1 MSPHEEREILRWS
14 DGLARGVEI
23 SQVRSDDPRSAE
35 FDSFRG
41 ELARLAPRLTI
52 REERAES
59 PDAPPAIRIGSGVE
73 YLLIP
78 LGPQLK
84 PFLDAVAMRAG
95 EAPVLDADARTSL
108 AAVRQPA
115 ALKLY
120 VAPGC
125 PHCPTAVKEIIP
137 LAFADDRIRLS
148 VIDGALF
155 SEMAEADGIS
165 GAPTLILDGGFR
177 WTGTIRPAEVAEVLA
192 DRDPARLTAETLEGI
207 VQDGKAESVAAMMR
221 DRGELFTAFLDL
233 LTHEKWPTRLGA
245 MVAMEHLAEDAPE
258 LAAEAVDPLWKRF
271 GDLDERVRGDMLYL
285 FGEIGGPGTRWKLE
299 TVLKGPGGE
308 EMKEAAREAI
318 VRLAERKVG

>member
-1 MSPHEEREILRWS
+1 MSPHEEREIIRWS
-14 DGLARGVEI
+14 DGLVPGAEI
-23 SQVRSDDPRSAE
+23 VQVRGDDPRTAD
-35 FDSFRG
+35 FDSFCG
-41 ELARLAPRLTI
+41 ELARLAPRLAI
-52 REERAES
+52 RKERA
-59 PDAPPAIRIGSGVE
+59 DAPETPPAIRIGRGVE

-84 PFLDAVAMRAG
+84 PFLDAVAMGAG
-95 EAPVLDADARTSL
+95 EAPSLDEAIRTTLS
-108 AAVRQPA
+108 AVRLPA

-125 PHCPTAVKEIIP
+125 PHCPTAVREMLP
-137 LAFADDRIRLS
+137 LPFADDRIRLS

-155 SEMAEADGIS
+155 SEMAEADAIS
-165 GAPTLILDGGFR
+165 GAPTLILEGGFR
-177 WTGTIRPAEVAEVLA
+177 WTGTIRPAEVAAVLA

-221 DRGELFTAFLDL
+221 ERGELFTAFLDL

-258 LAAEAVDPLWKRF
+258 LAAEAVDPLWERF

-285 FGEIGGPGTRWKLE
+285 FGEIGGPGTRRRLE
-299 TVLKGPGGE
+299 SVLKGPGGE